1 MFSSFLTG
9 LQQTVERQL
18 FNFRRYDF
26 LWKEDMHALYQV
38 FVDNDPGTTMFK
50 LEVERLQN
58 IEHDVLEIPGQLMVG
73 SVCLNTSPIKDSLYG
88 FAVAWKMRYSTQLH
102 EEAKVCCFIFV
113 LISLQFSPTVT
124 VLVRDLFILTIP
136 TCDLN
141 LFSWVHQQFHFCCF
155 WQAPVIPSSVPVE

>member
-1 MFSSFLTG
+1 MTDTEYNILLYIALLLSPSTG

-26 LWKEDMHALYQV
+26 LWKDDMHALYQV

-73 SVCLNTSPIKDSLYG
+73 SVCLNTSPIKDSLHG

-102 EEAKVCCFIFV
+102 EEAKVCYKVIVIFV
-113 LISLQFSPTVT
+113 WRCGGLMVSALDSGSSGPVSSPGRGHCV
-124 VLVRDLFILTIP
+124 VFLGKILY
-136 TCDLN
+136 
-141 LFSWVHQQFHFCCF
+141 
-155 WQAPVIPSSVPVE
+155 